1 MGWIIITALL
11 SILAVLLIFKVIKI
25 SKENKE
31 LKEDRTNAFET
42 FLRYKTDYIEQKEKE
57 RRDSLRQVY
66 DQEIATARQRVE
78 IEKANCAAEVA
89 DWQNEVKLV
98 KKSYEIEQS
107 KLEAEKQK
115 VEQVVAD
122 GKRIAA
128 AEVDAFKQ
136 KELARINNEVSNAT
150 AAMAS
155 SMEEMRQ
162 ALEKYSAEIST
173 KKTAALEEYNETLAM
188 LEEYRQKRAAVN
200 EAILREK
207 EIREKEDFYRV
218 VLTEN
223 DLDDMRVLES
233 IAPCMKHRDLIPKL
247 IWDAIL
253 RRPVQEMEK
262 RVLNGRDISGI
273 YKVTYI
279 KTGEAYIG
287 RTTDIKTRWINHAK
301 TAIGLEAAASSTFHT
316 RLAADGI
323 ENYTWEVIEEVP
335 KDKLSERE
343 KYWIEFYETNKNGLN
358 MRGGG

>member
-1 MGWIIITALL
+1 MGWIITALL
-11 SILAVLLIFKVIKI
+11 SILVVLLTFKIVKI
-25 SKENKE
+25 NKENKE

-57 RRDSLRQVY
+57 RRDTLRQAY
-66 DQEIATARQRVE
+66 DQEIAMARQRAE
-78 IEKANCAAEVA
+78 IEKSNCALEVS
-89 DWQNEVKLV
+89 DCIKETELV
-98 KKSYEIEQS
+98 KKNYEVEQS
-107 KLEAEKQK
+107 RLQAEKQK
-115 VEQVVAD
+115 VEQAVAD

-136 KELARINNEVSNAT
+136 KEMARINNEVQSAA

-155 SMEEMRQ
+155 SMDEMRL
-162 ALEKYSAEIST
+162 ALEKYSAEIAG
-173 KKTAALEEYNETLAM
+173 KKTAALEEYNETLAI

-207 EIREKEDFYRV
+207 EIQEKEDFYRIL
-218 VLTEN
+218 LTEN
-223 DLDDMRVLES
+223 DLEDMRVLES
-233 IAPCMKHRDLIPKL
+233 IAPRMKHRDLIPKL

-262 RVLNGRDISGI
+262 RILNGRDISGI

-279 KTGEAYIG
+279 KTGESYIG
-287 RTTDIKTRWINHAK
+287 KTTDIKTRWINHAK

-323 ENYTWEVIEEVP
+323 ENYTWEVLEEVP